1 MQGGLG
7 FGKHPLRLLPI
18 KHGNTLI
25 TDLQHINGTISMARD
40 WPGSAS
46 SEFFIRIND
55 QPDLDYNGKRNPD
68 G

>member
-7 FGKHPLRLLPI
+7 FEKHPFRLLPI
-18 KHGNTLI
+18 KYGNTLI
-25 TDLQHINGTISMARD
+25 TDLQHINGTISMARNL
-40 WPGSAS
+40 SESLS
-46 SEFFIRIND
+46 SEFFICIND